1 MAPRKSERI
10 MNLAICLLLARRFL
24 DKNHIRDVVEGYA
37 GLSDAAFE
45 RTFER
50 VQRRIE
56 PQQTLDQHVTNRG
69 HIVLLRRRWKM
80 ACRRRGD
87 KAFDGD
93 ADGRRP

>member
-24 DKNHIRDVVEGYA
+24 DKNHLREVVEGYG

-50 VQRRIE
+50 
-56 PQQTLDQHVTNRG
+56 DKDD
-69 HIVLLRRRWKM
+69 LRAM
-80 ACRRRGD
+80 GV
-87 KAFDGD
+87 
-93 ADGRRP
+93 PVET